1 MTNLPCKTRTL
12 CVITILFSLSS
23 LHAASGRTPV
33 YGRNGMVVCQ
43 SVIAAEVGRDILK
56 QGGNAVD
63 AAVATAFAM
72 AVTWPTAGNIG
83 GGGFIVY
90 HGSGGET
97 LAFDFR
103 EKAPLAAT
111 PDMYLGQDGL
121 IRNNSNHAGLLATG
135 VPGTVAGLFEAHQML
150 GHLPWEDVIAPA
162 IRLARDGF
170 PFTWELHRQS
180 KRFLDDRYEAY
191 PATKAKMLK
200 DGETP
205 REPGEI
211 WRQPDLAAVL
221 ERIQKKGPAGFYR
234 GETAKQLVRFMNE
247 NGGIIT
253 EEDLSRYA
261 PVIRQP
267 VRGTYR
273 GYDVISMCPPSSG
286 GTILIEMLNIL
297 EGFDLRSMGHNSAA
311 YLHILTEAM
320 RRGFADRAE
329 HLGDPDFNPDLPV
342 ERLMSKTY
350 ASTLRE
356 SIDLEKASPSD
367 SSNFNRLFDGTETT
381 HMSIVDKDRNAVALT
396 YTLEYGYGTGIVVE
410 GLGFFLNNEMGDF
423 NPIPGVTNRE
433 GLIGTPPNQIA
444 PGKRMLSSMT
454 PTILAK
460 DGKPVFVI
468 GSPGGRTIISTVLQV
483 ILNLVDHRMSAA
495 RAVEAGRIHHQWLP
509 DMTSFERGLF
519 SIDTLRLYEAFGHR
533 IRFRSSQGSANGI
546 FIDQGTGILHGAPD
560 PRSADGGAA
569 GY

>member
-1 MTNLPCKTRTL
+1 
-12 CVITILFSLSS
+12 
-23 LHAASGRTPV
+23 
-33 YGRNGMVVCQ
+33 
-43 SVIAAEVGRDILK
+43 
-56 QGGNAVD
+56 
-63 AAVATAFAM
+63 
-72 AVTWPTAGNIG
+72 
-83 GGGFIVY
+83 
-90 HGSGGET
+90 
-97 LAFDFR
+97 
-103 EKAPLAAT
+103 
-111 PDMYLGQDGL
+111 
-121 IRNNSNHAGLLATG
+121 
-135 VPGTVAGLFEAHQML
+135 ML

-180 KRFLDDRYEAY
+180 KRFPDDRYEAY

-495 RAVEAGRIHHQWLP
+495 RAVEAGRIHHQWLLAV
-509 DMTSFERGLF
+509 TSFER
-519 SIDTLRLYEAFGHR
+519 
-533 IRFRSSQGSANGI
+533 
-546 FIDQGTGILHGAPD
+546 
-560 PRSADGGAA
+560 
-569 GY
+569 